1 MSELMDYNTTR
12 THLKLPEYGRNVQKM
27 VDFLKSI
34 TDKEER
40 SKQAEV
46 VVKTMLQIMSGYR
59 DNDEFREK
67 VWHHL
72 YLMADYD
79 IDIDCPYE
87 ITRENSKAVVLEKLE
102 YNQKGKILTSYGRI
116 IKEFIEEAIRYD
128 GTDEEK
134 FPVVLAIANQMKKIY
149 VLWHKDYVADK
160 VIIEDIK
167 RLSGGKL
174 HLPEGTELVNAKDF
188 VPRNTPTNTR
198 PSAKGKRTT
207 GGRSSSGRSSGGR
220 PSPRQHQS
228 NRNTNNSGGSSRM
241 KFS

>member
-1 MSELMDYNTTR
+1 
-12 THLKLPEYGRNVQKM
+12 
-27 VDFLKSI
+27 
-34 TDKEER
+34 
-40 SKQAEV
+40 
-46 VVKTMLQIMSGYR
+46 MSGYR

-102 YNQKGKILTSYGRI
+102 YNQKGKALTSYGRI
-116 IKEFIEEAIRYD
+116 IKELIDEAIRYD

-134 FPVVLAIANQMKKIY
+134 FPVVLSIANQMKKIY

-160 VIIEDIK
+160 VIIDDIK

-174 HLPEGTELVNAKDF
+174 SLPEGTELVNAKDF
-188 VPRNTPTNTR
+188 VPRNTPTNQKNTPKKSKR
-198 PSAKGKRTT
+198 KRTT
-207 GGRSSSGRSSGGR
+207 GGR
-220 PSPRQHQS
+220 PSPKQYSS
-228 NRNTNNSGGSSRM
+228 NRDNNSGSSRM

>member
-1 MSELMDYNTTR
+1 MSS
-12 THLKLPEYGRNVQKM
+12 
-27 VDFLKSI
+27 F
-34 TDKEER
+34 KEE
-40 SKQAEV
+40 
-46 VVKTMLQIMSGYR
+46 VKLH
-59 DNDEFREK
+59 REK
-67 VWHHL
+67 IKEVFGVT
-72 YLMADYD
+72 
-79 IDIDCPYE
+79 P
-87 ITRENSKAVVLEKLE
+87 AVFRNTELIYNNDLAIVLEKLE
-102 YNQKGKILTSYGRI
+102 YNQKGKVLTSYGRI

-198 PSAKGKRTT
+198 PPAKGKRTT
-207 GGRSSSGRSSGGR
+207 GGRSGGGRPSGGRSSGGR
-220 PSPRQHQS
+220 PAPRQHQS

>member
-1 MSELMDYNTTR
+1 MSELMDYNTQR
-12 THLKLPEYGRNVQKM
+12 THLTLPEYGRNVQKM

-34 TDKEER
+34 TDREER

-87 ITRENSKAVVLEKLE
+87 ITRENSKAIVLEKLE
-102 YNQKGKILTSYGRI
+102 YNQKGKALTSYGRI
-116 IKEFIEEAIRYD
+116 IKEFIDEAIRYD

-160 VIIEDIK
+160 VIIDDIK
-167 RLSGGKL
+167 RLSGGQL
-174 HLPEGTELVNAKDF
+174 SLPEGTELVNAKDF
-188 VPRNTPTNTR
+188 VPRNTPTNTKNPPKKTFR
-198 PSAKGKRTT
+198 KKRTT
-207 GGRSSSGRSSGGR
+207 GGR
-220 PSPRQHQS
+220 PSPRQYPS
-228 NRNTNNSGGSSRM
+228 NRDNNSGGGSGRM
-241 KFS
+241 RFS

>member
-1 MSELMDYNTTR
+1 MSELMDYNTQR
-12 THLKLPEYGRNVQKM
+12 THLTLPEYGRNVQKM

-40 SKQAEV
+40 TKQAEV

-87 ITRENSKAVVLEKLE
+87 ITRENSKAVVLDKLE
-102 YNQKGKILTSYGRI
+102 YNQKGKALTSYGRI
-116 IKEFIEEAIRYD
+116 IKELIDEAIRYE

-134 FPVVLAIANQMKKIY
+134 QPVVLAIANQMKKIY

-160 VIIEDIK
+160 VIIDDIK

-174 HLPEGTELVNAKDF
+174 SLVEDTQLVNAKDF
-188 VPRNTPTNTR
+188 VPRNTPTTKAPAR
-198 PSAKGKRTT
+198 KSFKRKRIT
-207 GGRSSSGRSSGGR
+207 GGK
-220 PSPRQHQS
+220 PSPRQYSS
-228 NRNTNNSGGSSRM
+228 NRDNNNGRNSRM